1 MLVSLSRVSRYN
13 KDEVTQA
20 GRSWWRQQKM
30 SFFLLW
36 KLVAQLFTIL
46 SIIVCNT
53 ACWSRSSVLTLWR
66 CCKILTKYFAKSSAK
81 YFCNSIQIF
90 ANICDIFC
98 QFIFSAASQQSQ
110 STTISNICNTTVTY
124 SSTGV
129 VDETMIFVIRKLKKE
144 SK

>member
-81 YFCNSIQIF
+81 YFLQLYSNLCKHLWHFLPVYFLSSFSTITINN
-90 ANICDIFC
+90 NIKHLQHYTRLLWLIP
-98 QFIFSAASQQSQ
+98 QL
-110 STTISNICNTTVTY
+110 
-124 SSTGV
+124 
-129 VDETMIFVIRKLKKE
+129 EL
-144 SK
+144 

>member
-53 ACWSRSSVLTLWR
+53 ACWSRSSLLTLWR
-66 CCKILTKYFAKSSAK
+66 CCKILTK

-98 QFIFSAASQQSQ
+98 QLIFSAASQQSQ
-110 STTISNICNTTVTY
+110 STTISNICNTTVTH